1 MSHPPMQKLLFN
13 LVSFLKKTTF
23 HHKKKLIVL
32 VVIALLSY
40 IGKKKLHFI
49 HLLQLAQTIT
59 KVLSYLPLPTIPTY
73 RKVNNF

>member
-1 MSHPPMQKLLFN
+1 MPHSSVQKLLFN
-13 LVSFLKKTTF
+13 LVRFLKKTSF

-40 IGKKKLHFI
+40 IAKKKLHFI

-59 KVLSYLPLPTIPTY
+59 KVISYLPLPTIPIY
-73 RKVNNF
+73 RKLNNF